1 MPALEL
7 EDDGE
12 DGVRQISF
20 CWSLCLSEIVEERG
34 ESNAAASCDVIKI
47 NSFMKFKCW
56 GVFPSQETLCVE
68 FHCWE
73 MNLN

>member
-1 MPALEL
+1 MPALVL

-34 ESNAAASCDVIKI
+34 ESNAAPSYDVIKI
-47 NSFMKFKCW
+47 NSFMKFKC
-56 GVFPSQETLCVE
+56 
-68 FHCWE
+68 
-73 MNLN
+73 

>member
-1 MPALEL
+1 MPALVL

-47 NSFMKFKCW
+47 NSFMKFKC
-56 GVFPSQETLCVE
+56 
-68 FHCWE
+68 
-73 MNLN
+73 